1 MPCISAS
8 LYKFYIIFLSIAM
21 KERKGAEMKEDLEI
35 NSIIHP
41 VDE

>member
-8 LYKFYIIFLSIAM
+8 LCKFYIILLSVAM
-21 KERKGAEMKEDLEI
+21 KEGKGAEMKEDLEI
-35 NSIIHP
+35 KSIIHP